1 MVLTFGR
8 IYAIIDSKKS
18 TERIMEIKRDYY
30 LNKLIQHRKNG
41 LVKIVTGVRRCG
53 KSYLLFHLF
62 RNYLQ
67 KSGIQDDHIISI
79 ALDDYGNKHLLD
91 PDALYRH
98 VKSLIADNAD
108 YYILLDEIQLV
119 KDFESVVN
127 GFMHIPNADIYVTGS
142 NSKFLSSDVVTE
154 FRGRGDE
161 IRVYPLNFSE
171 FYSAYGGDF
180 NNAWLMFCNYGGMPL
195 CLSMQTQEDKAKYL
209 TNLFETTYLADII
222 NRNKLR
228 GNAEINELTDVLAS
242 SIGSLTNP
250 LKLSNTFASTK
261 KVTLSANTITA
272 YLGYLQDSFLIEKS
286 LRFDIKGKKYI
297 NTPAKYYFVDMGLR
311 NARLSFRQQEYTHIM
326 ENVIYNE
333 LRSLGYSVDVGVV
346 ENVGKENGVS
356 VRRSFEVDFVVNSG
370 NRRYYIQSAYNI
382 PSDEK
387 LKQEQA
393 SLLSINDAFRKIIIV
408 NQPILSGYNEYGI
421 LMLALSDFLMDPEK
435 TLNL

>member
-1 MVLTFGR
+1 
-8 IYAIIDSKKS
+8 
-18 TERIMEIKRDYY
+18 MEIKRDYY
-30 LNKLIQHRKNG
+30 LDKLIQHRKNG

-53 KSYLLFHLF
+53 KSYLLFNLF
-62 RNYLQ
+62 RNSLID
-67 KSGIQDDHIISI
+67 SGVKADHIISI
-79 ALDDYGNKHLLD
+79 ALDDYGNKYLLD
-91 PDALYRH
+91 PDELYRY
-98 VKSLIADNAD
+98 VKSLVMDSED

-119 KDFESVVN
+119 KDFESVIN
-127 GFMHIPNADIYVTGS
+127 GFMHIPNADVYVTGS
-142 NSKFLSSDVVTE
+142 NSKFLSSDIVTE

-161 IRVYPLNFSE
+161 IRIYPLNFSE
-171 FYSAYGGDF
+171 FYSAYGGNFSD
-180 NNAWLMFCNYGGMPL
+180 AWLTFCNYGGMPL

-209 TNLFETTYLADII
+209 TNLLETTYLADII

-261 KVTLSANTITA
+261 KVKLSTNTISA
-272 YLGYLQDSFLIEKS
+272 YLGYLQDAFLIEKA

-297 NTPAKYYFVDMGLR
+297 NTPAKYYFVDIGLR

-333 LRSLGYSVDVGVV
+333 LRSRGYSVDVGVV
-346 ENVGKENGVS
+346 ENVGKDNGLS
-356 VRRSFEVDFVVNSG
+356 VRKSFEVDFVVNSG

-382 PSDEK
+382 PTQEK
-387 LKQEQA
+387 MEQEQA

-408 NQPILSGYNEYGI
+408 NQPILSGYNERGI
-421 LMLALSDFLMDPEK
+421 LMLSLSDFLFEPEK
-435 TLNL
+435 SLNL

>member
-1 MVLTFGR
+1 
-8 IYAIIDSKKS
+8 
-18 TERIMEIKRDYY
+18 MEIKRDYY
-30 LNKLIQHRKNG
+30 LDKLIQHRKNG

-53 KSYLLFHLF
+53 KSYLLFNLF
-62 RNYLQ
+62 RNSLID
-67 KSGIQDDHIISI
+67 SGVKADHIISI
-79 ALDDYGNKHLLD
+79 ALDDYGNKYLLD
-91 PDALYRH
+91 PDELYRY
-98 VKSLIADNAD
+98 VKSLVMDSED

-119 KDFESVVN
+119 KDFESVIN
-127 GFMHIPNADIYVTGS
+127 GFMHIPNADVYVTGS
-142 NSKFLSSDVVTE
+142 NSKFLSSDIVTE

-161 IRVYPLNFSE
+161 IRIYPLNFSE
-171 FYSAYGGDF
+171 FYSAYGGNFSD
-180 NNAWLMFCNYGGMPL
+180 AWLTFCNYGGMPL

-209 TNLFETTYLADII
+209 TNLLETTYLADII

-261 KVTLSANTITA
+261 KVKLSTNTISA
-272 YLGYLQDSFLIEKS
+272 YLGYLQDAFLIEKA

-297 NTPAKYYFVDMGLR
+297 NTPAKYYFVDIGLR

-333 LRSLGYSVDVGVV
+333 LRSRGYSVDVGVV
-346 ENVGKENGVS
+346 ENVGKDNGLS
-356 VRRSFEVDFVVNSG
+356 VRKSFEVDFVVNSG

-382 PSDEK
+382 PTQEK
-387 LKQEQA
+387 MAQEQA

-408 NQPILSGYNEYGI
+408 NQPILSGYNERGI
-421 LMLALSDFLMDPEK
+421 LMLSLSDFLFEPEK
-435 TLNL
+435 SLNL

>member
-1 MVLTFGR
+1 
-8 IYAIIDSKKS
+8 
-18 TERIMEIKRDYY
+18 MEIKRDHY
-30 LNKLIQHRKNG
+30 LNKLIGHKKNG
-41 LVKIVTGVRRCG
+41 LVKIVTGIRRCG
-53 KSYLLFHLF
+53 KSYLLFKLF
-62 RNYLQ
+62 RDHLIS
-67 KSGIQDDHIISI
+67 SGVKEDHIISV

-91 PDALYRH
+91 PDELYRH
-98 VKSLIADNAD
+98 VKNSITDGGD

-127 GFMHIPNADIYVTGS
+127 GFLHIPNADVYVTGS

-180 NNAWLMFCNYGGMPL
+180 DSAWLMFCNYGGMPL
-195 CLSMQTQEDKAKYL
+195 CLSMRTQEDKGKYL

-222 NRNKLR
+222 NRNNLR
-228 GNAEINELTDVLAS
+228 GNAEINELTDILAS

-250 LKLSNTFASTK
+250 LKLSAAFGSTK
-261 KVTLSANTITA
+261 RVKLSAGTISA
-272 YLGYLQDSFLIEKS
+272 YLGYLQDAFLIEKA

-333 LRSLGYSVDVGVV
+333 LRARGYSVDVGVV
-346 ENVGKENGVS
+346 ETVGKKNGVS
-356 VRRSFEVDFVVNSG
+356 LRKSLEVDFVVNSG
-370 NRRYYIQSAYNI
+370 DRRYYIQSAYNI
-382 PSDEK
+382 PSEEK
-387 LKQEQA
+387 LKREQA
-393 SLLSINDAFRKIIIV
+393 SLLSINDAFRKLIIV
-408 NQPILSGYNEYGI
+408 DRPILSGYNEQGI
-421 LMLALSDFLMDPEK
+421 IMLSLKDFLLDPEK
-435 TLNL
+435 ALNL